1 MGIAGS
7 EQHGGGGGSLFLV
20 ELQGALAALQAD
32 HFGRIAA
39 LRTPCA
45 EVCVCVCGVPC
56 PRCMSGWSA
65 ERNFPGFGSMS
76 SRCDV
81 AKEPHLP
88 RRFSTPKTA
97 PLPNFECYGCGFV
110 RLAHFESKTLETVDE
125 PSQTRIP

>member
-45 EVCVCVCGVPC
+45 EVCVYVLCGVPC
-56 PRCMSGWSA
+56 PRCMSGWLA

-88 RRFSTPKTA
+88 RRFSTLKDGAPPKLRVFRVWFCA
-97 PLPNFECYGCGFV
+97 AGSLRIKNPFEN
-110 RLAHFESKTLETVDE
+110 S
-125 PSQTRIP
+125 